1 MRVLIIEDEALAAER
16 LQKLI
21 RQYRS
26 TVDIVGCLSTVE
38 GAIVWLNQ
46 HPHPDL
52 AFVDIQLSDGSC
64 FEIFETVTIDC
75 PIIFTTS
82 FEQYALA
89 AFDVNS
95 VAYLLKPIKYSQLVK
110 SFQKLDD
117 MRKSFVQAPDNL
129 SGNKVSI
136 DSGGG
141 HSYAYKSRFLVKN
154 GMQIKAI
161 KAKEVAYF
169 FSDEKI
175 SFLVS
180 EQHGKFPV
188 DFSLEEIETSLDPHL
203 FFRISRKYIAHV
215 DAIREIH
222 PYFKGRLKVTL
233 QPNIEEEIVIS
244 SDRTPSFKAWLDR

>member
-16 LQKLI
+16 LQKQI
-21 RQYRS
+21 AQYDPS
-26 TVDIVGCLSTVE
+26 IEIAACLATVE

-64 FEIFETVTIDC
+64 FEIFETIKIRF

-82 FEQYALA
+82 YDQYALD
-89 AFDVNS
+89 AFAVNT
-95 VAYLLKPIKYSQLVK
+95 VAYLLKPIKYGQLVK
-110 SFQKLDD
+110 SFQKLDE
-117 MRKSFVQAPDNL
+117 MKRTFVVTPGYEGTGTPVGP
-129 SGNKVSI
+129 GNI
-136 DSGGG
+136 
-141 HSYAYKSRFLVKN
+141 YKSRFLVKN

-161 KAKEVAYF
+161 KTDEVAYF
-169 FSDEKI
+169 FSEEKM

-180 EQHGKFPV
+180 GEHGKFPV
-188 DFSLEEIETSLDPHL
+188 DFSLEEIEVTLDPHT

-233 QPNIEEEIVIS
+233 DPPVEEDIVIS
-244 SDRTPSFKAWLDR
+244 SDRTPSFKSWLDR

>member
-16 LQKLI
+16 LQKQI
-21 RQYRS
+21 AQYDP
-26 TVDIVGCLSTVE
+26 TIEIAACLATVE

-46 HPHPDL
+46 NPHPDL

-64 FEIFETVTIDC
+64 FEIFETIKIRF

-82 FEQYALA
+82 YDQYALD
-89 AFDVNS
+89 AFEVNT
-95 VAYLLKPIKYSQLVK
+95 VAYLLKPIKYGQLVK
-110 SFQKLDD
+110 SFRKLED
-117 MRKSFVQAPDNL
+117 MRRTFVPAPGYEGTPSP
-129 SGNKVSI
+129 SGL
-136 DSGGG
+136 G
-141 HSYAYKSRFLVKN
+141 YAYKSRFLVKN
-154 GMQIKAI
+154 GTQIKAI
-161 KAKEVAYF
+161 KTDEVAYF
-169 FSDEKI
+169 FSEEKM

-180 EQHGKFPV
+180 DEHGKFPV
-188 DFSLEEIETSLDPHL
+188 DFSLEEIEVTLDPHI

-233 QPNIEEEIVIS
+233 NPPVEEDIVIS